1 MIELPLSQM
10 LKGNQKKIDANK
22 DGKISKKDFLLLQI
36 ARAKKK
42 KNGNKSAWFTRYRL
56 YSRTT

>member
-1 MIELPLSQM
+1 MIEQHLSLM

-42 KNGNKSAWFTRYRL
+42 KNGNKSA
-56 YSRTT
+56 

>member
-22 DGKISKKDFLLLQI
+22 DGKISKKDFLLL
-36 ARAKKK
+36 RLAKAKK
-42 KNGNKSAWFTRYRL
+42 KNGNKSA
-56 YSRTT
+56 